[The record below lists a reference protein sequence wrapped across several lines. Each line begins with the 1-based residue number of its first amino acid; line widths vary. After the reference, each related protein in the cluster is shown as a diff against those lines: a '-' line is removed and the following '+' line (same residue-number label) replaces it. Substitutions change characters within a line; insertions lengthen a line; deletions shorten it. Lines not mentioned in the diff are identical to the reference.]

1 MSSST
6 ERSSVTVYVSS
17 KISPGKTVPK
27 GMAKWLMSRTSGLA
41 STLRMLLCRPEPTA
55 TKTRVT
61 KPANTRLPKRLRHT
75 RPVAKAREPRANP
88 RPSPMAIF
96 LSNDVLIGFMLCDMG
111 IIRLP
116 AAILNQRCWCSKSRR
131 KVLRKQSVP
140 GRSGAACR
148 RPGRQPA
155 RLRVCSVPGSKSL
168 PALPSLLAMGEL
180 ERDYLAAPVPPL
192 QTMERNPRR
201 GRCSLLRH
209 QSPPHR
215 LSLRWLNS
223 RCHLIVLRPEQSRPA
238 YCWPF
243 HRSPPL
249 LTSLPRRQTGRGLG

>member
-27 GMAKWLMSRTSGLA
+27 GIAVWLMSRTSGLA
-41 STLRMLLCRPEPTA
+41 STLRILLCRPEPTA

-131 KVLRKQSVP
+131 KVLRKQSAP
-140 GRSGAACR
+140 DLAGAACP
-148 RPGRQPA
+148 RPDRQPV
-155 RLRVCSVPGSKSL
+155 RLRVCSAPGSKSL
-168 PALPSLLAMGEL
+168 PALPSLLARGEL
-180 ERDYLAAPVPPL
+180 ERGYLAASLLPPAPPSVRPKLRQKRRRIPHPAPRTQPQPPPL
-192 QTMERNPRR
+192 QEMERNQRR
-201 GRCSLLRH
+201 GRLVP
-209 QSPPHR
+209 Q
-215 LSLRWLNS
+215 
-223 RCHLIVLRPEQSRPA
+223 VLP
-238 YCWPF
+238 
-243 HRSPPL
+243 
-249 LTSLPRRQTGRGLG
+249 

>member
-6 ERSSVTVYVSS
+6 DRSSVTVYVSS

-27 GMAKWLMSRTSGLA
+27 GMAVWLIRRTSGLA

-61 KPANTRLPKRLRHT
+61 KPTKIRLPIRLRHT
-75 RPVAKAREPRANP
+75 CPVAKARKPRAKP

-96 LSNDVLIGFMLCDMG
+96 LNNDVVIGFMLCGMG

-148 RPGRQPA
+148 RPGRQPV
-155 RLRVCSVPGSKSL
+155 RLLACSALGSKSL
-168 PALPSLLAMGEL
+168 PDHHSLLARGEL
-180 ERDYLAAPVPPL
+180 ERGYPAASLLPPAPPSVRPKLRQKLRRIPHPAPRTQPQPPPL
-192 QTMERNPRR
+192 HEMERNQR
-201 GRCSLLRH
+201 GG
-209 QSPPHR
+209 R
-215 LSLRWLNS
+215 LVPQ
-223 RCHLIVLRPEQSRPA
+223 VLP
-238 YCWPF
+238 
-243 HRSPPL
+243 
-249 LTSLPRRQTGRGLG
+249 